1 MSRTWDGQSWQVA
14 HRRLLLHVHTC
25 TLGGLGTPGTI
36 ATAAVLALNNM
47 YNTMQNNTACA
58 YSSGWMPFAG
68 AMPSHNMRS
77 ARRRGDWRRLQLPIS
92 KAAKNGTGS
101 MFHVPV

>member
-25 TLGGLGTPGTI
+25 TLGGLGTLGTI

-68 AMPSHNMRS
+68 AMPCQHNMRFS
-77 ARRRGDWRRLQLPIS
+77 QAPR
-92 KAAKNGTGS
+92 
-101 MFHVPV
+101 